1 MYSLDTDQLRT
12 FLAVEQ
18 TLSFT
23 KAANI
28 VSRTQSAVSMQ
39 IKKLEE
45 NIGNRYSCGLAGRSS

>member
-23 KAANI
+23 KAAEI
-28 VSRTQSAVSMQ
+28 VA
-39 IKKLEE
+39 KKEKT
-45 NIGNRYSCGLAGRSS
+45 